1 MALFNAAA
9 STPLING
16 LFKNRTGEISNA
28 YNVSITPAG
37 WTFSTWSIIYAWQ
50 ILWLL
55 FNVVLIFVKDKNNQP
70 LYRSPV
76 VLSFWFHLFIT
87 ANFILNIVWLFI
99 WSNKDLTGAFL
110 VLFFMTAVLYVAI
123 VISHKNIYDAEEE
136 LQSSKWVI
144 WLYRIL
150 VNNGLAFYATWISV
164 ATTVNLAIAITY
176 AWTENKDREYWYD
189 ISGVIGLSVVAVLL
203 FGYFL
208 MDIYFFEKYLRF
220 TVSPYIQLT
229 IALAGILSKNW
240 NANKPAPIFAL
251 CLLVIGSGLMFI
263 TKIVSTIYRSYQFN
277 YQLPIIQRKVASL
290 STNQYGFS
298 TYLLYVSR

>member
-1 MALFNAAA
+1 MMNKEKEAFQTTGLKMNAQPVSTFTRIILPIQIVLNTLLFIIMALFNAAA
-9 STPLING
+9 STNLIKG
-16 LFKNRTGEISNA
+16 LFQNTTNVISDGA
-28 YNVSITPAG
+28 EVSITPAG
-37 WTFSTWSIIYAWQ
+37 WTFSTWGIIYAWQ

-76 VLSFWFHLFIT
+76 VLSFWFHLFIS

-176 AWTENKDREYWYD
+176 AWT
-189 ISGVIGLSVVAVLL
+189 
-203 FGYFL
+203 
-208 MDIYFFEKYLRF
+208 
-220 TVSPYIQLT
+220 
-229 IALAGILSKNW
+229 GIFK
-240 NANKPAPIFAL
+240 IFN
-251 CLLVIGSGLMFI
+251 SFI
-263 TKIVSTIYRSYQFN
+263 
-277 YQLPIIQRKVASL
+277 
-290 STNQYGFS
+290 
-298 TYLLYVSR
+298 

>member
-1 MALFNAAA
+1 MVFFNSA
-9 STPLING
+9 SSTNLIKG
-16 LFKNRTGEISNA
+16 LFKNLTNEIARKNE
-28 YNVSITPAG
+28 VSITPAG
-37 WTFSTWSIIYAWQ
+37 WTFSSWGIIYTWQ

-76 VLSFWFHLFIT
+76 VLSFWFHLFIS
-87 ANFILNIVWLFI
+87 ANFILNIIWLFV
-99 WSNKDLTGAFL
+99 WDNRDLTGAFL

-144 WLYRIL
+144 WLYRIF

-164 ATTVNLAIAITY
+164 ATSLNIAIAITY
-176 AWTENKDREYWYD
+176 TWTEPTGQEYWID

-220 TVSPYIQLT
+220 TFSPYIQLA

-251 CLLVIGSGLMFI
+251 CLLIIGPGIMFV
-263 TKIVSTIYRSYQFN
+263 TKIISTIYKS
-277 YQLPIIQRKVASL
+277 ITQRKGPSFA
-290 STNQYGFS
+290 TDQF
-298 TYLLYVSR
+298 